1 MTIKTIFWDIGGVLE
16 RTEDHTPRE
25 ALAAK
30 LGYSTRDLAHLIFGH
45 SDQYRIQLG
54 QISWEEHFANIAIAL
69 NIPEDSVKD
78 VLADFFAHDR
88 LDRELVDFIRTL
100 KQDHTIAVISNYTN
114 ILRGKIND
122 LWQIGDI
129 FDELIISAE
138 VGVMK
143 PDPGIF
149 QIALART
156 ASLPE
161 EAVFIDDFIENVEG
175 AKNVGMHA
183 ILFETPGQT
192 IQNLNTL
199 INTAK
204 GNH

>member
-16 RTEDHTPRE
+16 RTEDHSPRE
-25 ALAAK
+25 TLAAK
-30 LGYSTRDLAHLIFGH
+30 LGCSTRGLSHLIFGH

-54 QISWEEHFANIAIAL
+54 QISWEEHYDNIANAL
-69 NIPEDSVKD
+69 EIPKDSVED

-88 LDRELVDFIRTL
+88 LDRELVEYIRTL

-114 ILRGKIND
+114 ILRGKINE
-122 LWQIGDI
+122 LWQIGDV

-138 VGVMK
+138 VGIMK
-143 PDPGIF
+143 PNPGIF
-149 QIALART
+149 QIALERT
-156 ASLPE
+156 ASRPE

-175 AKNVGMHA
+175 AQNIGMHA
-183 ILFETPGQT
+183 ILFETPNQT
-192 IQNLNTL
+192 IHDLNTL

-204 GNH
+204 GND